1 MTASQQGTETYYG
14 FEQIPEEERKT
25 KVNEMFSYMSSVYD
39 MSIDVM
45 SLGIHRIWKNTF
57 VNTLNPQPGMK
68 VLDVAGG
75 TGDIAF
81 RIIQHSSKRTSS
93 EQSSIVVTVC
103 DINEQML
110 NVGRQRAE
118 KQCDSEGR
126 NRIYWL
132 LDDAENLSIDSNS
145 YDVYTVSFG
154 MRNITDMKKALKEA
168 YRVLKPGGRFLCLEF
183 TYLPNPILRKL
194 YNFYSFTFLP
204 VVLQIFMGDYK
215 HYEYLVNSIRK
226 FPDQEHFKKLV
237 QDAGFKDV
245 TYENLTC
252 GIVAI
257 HSGYKR

>member
-1 MTASQQGTETYYG
+1 MK
-14 FEQIPEEERKT
+14 I
-25 KVNEMFSYMSSVYD
+25 VL
-39 MSIDVM
+39 
-45 SLGIHRIWKNTF
+45 SL
-57 VNTLNPQPGMK
+57 
-68 VLDVAGG
+68 

-154 MRNITDMKKALKEA
+154 MRNITDMKKVIIEIWSLLSEFILKNIIYLNKKKNNENQ
-168 YRVLKPGGRFLCLEF
+168 VLVLLKKDL
-183 TYLPNPILRKL
+183 
-194 YNFYSFTFLP
+194 SFGFF
-204 VVLQIFMGDYK
+204 VS
-215 HYEYLVNSIRK
+215 LVK
-226 FPDQEHFKKLV
+226 
-237 QDAGFKDV
+237 
-245 TYENLTC
+245 
-252 GIVAI
+252 
-257 HSGYKR
+257 